1 MVPCQLP
8 IPNSCPLWPLP
19 NLVLLRPVC
28 LLPSPPTEHHSLNFV
43 LPACPESAHS
53 NCHTSGMVDAT
64 FFPSSSHLL
73 QSSRVKLP
81 IRVRGCGSCRTT
93 DLMEGRRSRNHAT
106 PPPPPPAPCPGR
118 TIFHSC
124 KENSECH
131 TMQLATSDMTNDYL
145 QASELEI
152 FIETIQSGWGD
163 SFHYSNCVAGFRRT
177 ELFFFRCVQ
186 VLVEACY
193 DSMAM
198 LVLQDFPDSLC

>member
-106 PPPPPPAPCPGR
+106 PPPRPLPRQNHLPL
-118 TIFHSC
+118 
-124 KENSECH
+124 
-131 TMQLATSDMTNDYL
+131 MQGELWMPHDATCNKWHDKWLFTSLWVRDIYRDHPKWL
-145 QASELEI
+145 R
-152 FIETIQSGWGD
+152 
-163 SFHYSNCVAGFRRT
+163 GFLS
-177 ELFFFRCVQ
+177 LF
-186 VLVEACY
+186 
-193 DSMAM
+193 
-198 LVLQDFPDSLC
+198 